1 MFGLNA
7 NPEKFNFTTR
17 RGKKK
22 MATLNQV
29 LGMPTMWSDESIAH
43 AERMKGKGIY
53 ANPRLLSVARNPR
66 LLSVARNPMLP
77 SVRRNGGGKTI
88 EARYG
93 GKCKMTGEPYEA
105 GESITKVDGVG
116 WCLSK
121 NV

>member
-1 MFGLNA
+1 MFE
-7 NPEKFNFTTR
+7 NPEKFQFTTR
-17 RGKKK
+17 RGKRK

-43 AERMKGKGIY
+43 AERMKSKGVY
-53 ANPRLLSVARNPR
+53 ANRGMRGMSVSRNPIR
-66 LLSVARNPMLP
+66 GMSVARNPMLA

-93 GKCKMTGEPYEA
+93 GKCKMTGEQYEA